1 MLSAKDAAIVFETLL
16 TSPGMNDNVKVSL
29 QLPRKQ
35 VLLLVKL
42 IELGLTVKE
51 EDQGSLVHVLN
62 GNGAEGISQINSQLL
77 QKAGLIEMYGR
88 LNELET
94 K

>member
-1 MLSAKDAAIVFETLL
+1 MLSTKDAAIVFETLL
-16 TSPGMNDNVKVSL
+16 TSPGMSDNVKISL

-51 EDQGSLVHVLN
+51 EDQSSLIHVLN
-62 GNGAEGISQINSQLL
+62 GSGAEGIGQINNQLL

-88 LNELET
+88 LNELEA

>member
-16 TSPGMNDNVKVSL
+16 TSPGMNDTIKVSL
-29 QLPRKQ
+29 QLSRKN

-42 IELGLTVKE
+42 IELAMTVKE
-51 EDQGSLVHVLN
+51 EEQGSLIHILN
-62 GNGAEGISQINSQLL
+62 GSGADGISQINTQLL
-77 QKAGLIEMYGR
+77 QKAGLTDMYER
-88 LNELET
+88 LNKLET